1 MATFLFPNGGCPV
14 EFRLWLA
21 RCPRK
26 ILLVLQLMLLL
37 LVLQLS
43 ASSSV
48 TTPQTVL
55 TVKDQ
60 PRTQTTLLDD
70 DLRAKEGGTR
80 VSLALRVCLCAR
92 NEAPEG
98 EEAS

>member
-1 MATFLFPNGGCPV
+1 
-14 EFRLWLA
+14 
-21 RCPRK
+21 
-26 ILLVLQLMLLL
+26 MLLL

-55 TVKDQ
+55 TVKHQ
-60 PRTQTTLLDD
+60 PRTQTTLSLD
-70 DLRAKEGGTR
+70 DLRAKEGGTCL
-80 VSLALRVCLCAR
+80 SLALRVRLSAR
-92 NEAPEG
+92 NEAPEE

>member
-1 MATFLFPNGGCPV
+1 
-14 EFRLWLA
+14 
-21 RCPRK
+21 
-26 ILLVLQLMLLL
+26 MLLL

-60 PRTQTTLLDD
+60 PDDSLDDD